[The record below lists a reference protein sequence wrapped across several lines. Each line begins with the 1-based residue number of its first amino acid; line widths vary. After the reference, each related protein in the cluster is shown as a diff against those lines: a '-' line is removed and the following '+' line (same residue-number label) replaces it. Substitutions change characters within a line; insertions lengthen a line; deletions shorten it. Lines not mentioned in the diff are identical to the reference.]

1 MFAALFTVTLFVALF
16 QRVFADLSIDTPQFT
31 QVSGGVV
38 PCFRF

>member
-31 QVSGGVV
+31 QVSGGAV